1 MKKMLLLLAALVID
15 VSQASAQAPYFQG
28 KTIRFVVGYLRPAA
42 RMTCGRDWSDLI

>member
-28 KTIRFVVGYLRPAA
+28 KTIGFVVGYPPAA